1 LHVIELAGRE
11 GIKRNAAITRD
22 ARHRMVE
29 GGLEMD
35 RKTERPAAMLTRAD
49 ADHLSVEPATVRE
62 KIKSLVRSPVGPAQN
77 GVTSFM

>member
-1 LHVIELAGRE
+1 
-11 GIKRNAAITRD
+11 
-22 ARHRMVE
+22 
-29 GGLEMD
+29 MD

-62 KIKSLVRSPVGPAQN
+62 RIKSLVRSPVGPAQN

>member
-1 LHVIELAGRE
+1 
-11 GIKRNAAITRD
+11 
-22 ARHRMVE
+22 MVE

-62 KIKSLVRSPVGPAQN
+62 RIKSLVRSPVGPAQN